1 MNRNPSAPIFNPAS
15 YSRTIEETLAPGSSL
30 VQLSATD
37 ADGVCMIKVIH
48 QWLFVQLFMCPIVLK
63 REQNLAFCHS
73 KIAKKFVVD
82 YNLTICLLTFFQHNL
97 RYSRLSITPTGLE
110 DFFYVNFDTG
120 LITVARMLTQTQ
132 VNSIQ
137 MTFTVTDNG
146 IPARSSN
153 TPAIVSIQILR
164 NQFDP
169 FFINTPYLTSI
180 QENVPIGTSVLTVTA
195 SDQDQ
200 VSRPTRNLI
209 SWGRLW

>member
-1 MNRNPSAPIFNPAS
+1 M
-15 YSRTIEETLAPGSSL
+15 
-30 VQLSATD
+30 
-37 ADGVCMIKVIH
+37 
-48 QWLFVQLFMCPIVLK
+48 
-63 REQNLAFCHS
+63 
-73 KIAKKFVVD
+73 
-82 YNLTICLLTFFQHNL
+82 
-97 RYSRLSITPTGLE
+97 RYARLSITPTGLE

-169 FFINTPYLTSI
+169 FFINTPYITTI
-180 QENVPIGTSVLTVTA
+180 QETTPIGTSVLRVTA

-200 VSRPTRNLI
+200 VGTQKML
-209 SWGRLW
+209 